1 MAPEH
6 EVWFTAL
13 LNKLVGGPVAAL
25 LAWLGFHPDHAHP
38 IPNYIAMELL
48 VALLIVAG
56 ALVLRSRLSV
66 EHPGK
71 FQQIMEVFLEFTRGM
86 ADDVIGHDGARY
98 VALIGTLGLF
108 VTLCNLLGLFPSLY
122 TATSSITVTLGCA
135 VVCFL
140 HYNYHGFREHGILGY
155 LKHLSGPLWWIAI
168 LIFPV
173 EVISNTLRMLS
184 LSVRLWANM
193 VVGGLIEE
201 VFGSLVPVVIPALFM
216 GLHVFVCFL
225 QGYIFMILPTVYI
238 SLAVSKDH

>member
-1 MAPEH
+1 MVPEH
-6 EVWFTAL
+6 EVWFTTL
-13 LNKLVGGPVAAL
+13 LNKLIGGPVAAL
-25 LAWLGFHPDHAHP
+25 LTRMGFHTDSAHP
-38 IPNYIAMELL
+38 IPNYVAMQVMVVLL
-48 VALLIVAG
+48 VLLG
-56 ALVLRSRLSV
+56 ALALRRRLSV
-66 EHPGK
+66 ENPGK
-71 FQQIMEVFLEFTRGM
+71 FQQIMEVFLEFVEKM
-86 ADDVIGHDGARY
+86 AEDVIGHEGARY
-98 VALIGTLGLF
+98 VVLIGTLGLF
-108 VTLCNLLGLFPSLY
+108 VTLCNLMGVFPSLG
-122 TATSSITVTLGCA
+122 TATASISVTLGCA

-193 VVGGLIEE
+193 VVGHLIET
-201 VFGSLVPVVIPALFM
+201 VFSSLVPVLVPALFM

-238 SLAVSKDH
+238 SLAVSKEH

>member
-13 LNKLVGGPVAAL
+13 LNKLIGGPVAAL
-25 LAWLGFHPDHAHP
+25 LIRLGFHPNPAHP
-38 IPNYIAMELL
+38 IPNSIAMEAV
-48 VALLIVAG
+48 VALLIVIG

-71 FQQIMEVFLEFTRGM
+71 FHQIMEVFLEFTQSM
-86 ADDVIGHDGARY
+86 ADDVIGHQGARY

-108 VTLCNLLGLFPSLY
+108 VTLCNLVGMFPTLS
-122 TATSSITVTLGCA
+122 TATASITVTLGCA
-135 VVCFL
+135 AVAFL

-193 VVGGLIEE
+193 VVGGLMER
-201 VFGSLVPVVIPALFM
+201 VFSSLVPVVVPALFM
-216 GLHVFVCFL
+216 RLHVFECFL

-238 SLAVSKDH
+238 SLAVS